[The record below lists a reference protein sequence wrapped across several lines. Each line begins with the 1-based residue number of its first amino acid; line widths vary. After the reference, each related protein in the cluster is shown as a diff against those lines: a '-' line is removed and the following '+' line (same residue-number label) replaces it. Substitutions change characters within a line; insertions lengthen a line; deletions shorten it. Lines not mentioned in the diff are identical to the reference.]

1 VPPAGVIAPEQ
12 AGKTV
17 ADVVKQPGKGQFW
30 NDTAQDF
37 YSVAQPF
44 KDGPW
49 TVLASMPK
57 AEISAVTWSV
67 GTQLAIGSLL
77 AMFIAVGSAIWLLRS
92 KLQPLSDLVRQ
103 AEALGAGDLS
113 VRLNVSSHDEIGQ
126 LAGSFNKM

>member
-1 VPPAGVIAPEQ
+1 VLFDRNYMTQYSPVRDTSGKVIAVLFVGFDYTDAQNAQFENLRNFRIGTTGSLALLDDQGRWLVPPAGAQAPEQ

-49 TVLASMPK
+49 TVIASMPK
-57 AEISAVTWSV
+57 AEISAVTWS
-67 GTQLAIGSLL
+67 
-77 AMFIAVGSAIWLLRS
+77 
-92 KLQPLSDLVRQ
+92 
-103 AEALGAGDLS
+103 
-113 VRLNVSSHDEIGQ
+113 
-126 LAGSFNKM
+126 